1 MILFTVA
8 MSMRR
13 SKQNATKGAHL
24 TYFTILHW
32 FAMIIIVLLFVLA
45 VVLTIRNHDEKS
57 SLYPPI
63 LAAFFITLV
72 FSAFVIYGLD
82 KYTKIARLENV
93 VQKKV
98 LLNESFSISGQI
110 RNIGNFKIGTCVLEV
125 KISNE
130 SLEKAG
136 TEGISFVPK
145 SAFDNLFNWGE
156 DSHTIDTTKEF
167 VIAENLYKGEMRN
180 FTIFMRYPPAYG
192 RPYTRYELFCH

>member
-1 MILFTVA
+1 M
-8 MSMRR
+8 
-13 SKQNATKGAHL
+13 

-32 FAMIIIVLLFVLA
+32 FCVIVFFLLFVLV
-45 VVLTIRNHDEKS
+45 VVLTVRNHDGKS
-57 SLYPPI
+57 SLYPPV
-63 LAAFFITLV
+63 LTAFFVTCIFGV
-72 FSAFVIYGLD
+72 FALYLLD

-98 LLNESFSISGQI
+98 LINESFSISGQI
-110 RNIGNFKIGTCVLEV
+110 RNIGNFQIGQCVLEV

-130 SLEKAG
+130 SLERSG
-136 TEGISFVPK
+136 TEGITFVPK

-156 DSHTIDTTKEF
+156 ESHTVETTKEF

-180 FTIFMRYPPAYG
+180 FTIFMRYPAAYS